1 MINRQADLPPKR
13 SFFLFGPR
21 QTGKSTLIRSLLPR
35 ESWEINLL
43 HSEEFFKYSKE
54 PQLLRLEAIHKIERE
69 GVQTIFIDEAQRVPS
84 LLDEVHALLELYPDC
99 QFILT
104 GSSARKLKHGAAN
117 LLAGRLVTRQ
127 LFPFTYGE
135 TVADFDLEEVLRY
148 GSLPAICGQAPAE
161 KIDILRSYAE
171 TYLRE
176 EIQAEGLVRR
186 LGGFSR
192 FLDVAAAQCGELVNF
207 SDVGRQAALPTRT
220 VQSYYEILEDT
231 LIGLRLQAYHK
242 SVRKRLTRHPKF
254 YLFDLGVTN
263 GINRRLGAPPDPLTR
278 GRLFEQLMVLE
289 THRHLSYRL
298 SENRLFYWRT
308 SAGAEVDLLIEKED
322 QIVAAIE
329 IKSTPRPGGAELSGL
344 RAFRQEHP
352 QVRLVLVS
360 NADQPYRLDG
370 VDIIPWRLY
379 LSNLD
384 DYARL
389 S

>member
-1 MINRQADLPPKR
+1 MIDRHIDLPPNR

-21 QTGKSTLIRSLLPR
+21 QTGKSTLVRSRWTR
-35 ESWEINLL
+35 ETWAINLL
-43 HSEEFFKYSKE
+43 RSEEFFKYAKE
-54 PQLLRLEAIHKIERE
+54 PQLLRLEALHQIERE
-69 GVQTIFIDEAQRVPS
+69 GVRTIFIDEAQRVPA
-84 LLDEVHALLELYPDC
+84 LLDEVHALLELHPDR

-127 LFPFTYGE
+127 LFPFTYDE
-135 TVADFDLEEVLRY
+135 TAADFDLEEVLRF
-148 GSLPAICGQAPAE
+148 GSLPAIHGQASAE

-192 FLDVAAAQCGELVNF
+192 FLDIAAAQCGELVNF

-231 LIGLRLQAYHK
+231 LVGLRLEAYHK

-263 GINRRLGAPPDPLTR
+263 AVNRRLGAAPDPLTR
-278 GRLFEQLMVLE
+278 GRLFEQLIVLE
-289 THRHLSYRL
+289 THRHLSYKL
-298 SENRLFYWRT
+298 SENRLYYWRT
-308 SAGAEVDLLIEKED
+308 NAGAEVDLLVEKGD
-322 QIVAAIE
+322 RIVTAIE
-329 IKSTPRPGGAELSGL
+329 IKSTARPGGADLSGL
-344 RAFRQEHP
+344 RALRQEHP
-352 QVRLVLVS
+352 QARLILVS
-360 NADQPYRLDG
+360 NAGQPHSVDG
-370 VDIIPWRLY
+370 VEIVPWRRY
-379 LSNLD
+379 LANLD
-384 DYARL
+384 DYAQ
-389 S
+389 SC